1 MWEPITKHFFKE
13 HEMKFQITPEN
24 EQTKKEYKMER
35 IIMPEGNFDIGLR
48 ITPYFFAEN
57 YSVVG
62 ICIIYK
68 TWGFAWVN
76 EEWVQIMI
84 DPMMSEGAFN
94 PQVYDQVKEL
104 HRAQE
109 AATKIY
115 RDAAA
120 GRITEEFFNNQE
132 VDAEKF

>member
-1 MWEPITKHFFKE
+1 
-13 HEMKFQITPEN
+13 MKFQITPEN

-35 IIMPEGNFDIGLR
+35 IILPEGNFTIGLR
-48 ITPYFFAEN
+48 ITPYFFEEK

-62 ICIIYK
+62 IRTIYK

-94 PQVYDQVKEL
+94 PQIYDQVTEL

-120 GRITEEFFNNQE
+120 GRITEEFFNNQD
-132 VDAEKF
+132 VDAE